1 MMSKLID
8 DLFDKKKDE
17 APMLDLSK
25 TVINTAEEYRAVLD
39 KVPDFKTRPEKV
51 KAEDIKIKD
60 KVEDQKTKTPR
71 KEIRAYEKLG
81 TRGYEEKHFTFMD
94 PIPVEMKGLKF
105 EELCAVPIEWR
116 MLTSTRPKSKLDE
129 EYFNRLIELGKSE
142 LRTKTRDK
150 REYAKNTMIRKTK
163 NRSGVTETR
172 IPSCPECGEEYCNGK
187 MCAITNYDM
196 FARLK
201 VEVETKTSRV
211 QVAPTQGAGKLRR
224 LRRRAKRKPRSKS
237 AAPVLTKSK
246 LVNKSGARSDSEL

>member
-1 MMSKLID
+1 MSKID

-51 KAEDIKIKD
+51 RAEDIKIKD
-60 KVEDQKTKTPR
+60 RVEDQKTKTPR
-71 KEIRAYEKLG
+71 KEIRAYERLG
-81 TRGYEEKHFTFMD
+81 TRGYEERQFTFMD
-94 PIPVEMKGLKF
+94 PVPMEMRGLKF

-116 MLTSTRPKSKLDE
+116 MLTAIRPKSKLDE

-142 LRTKTRDK
+142 LKTKAKDM
-150 REYAKNTMIRKTK
+150 REFSKNPMIRKTK

-172 IPSCPECGEEYCNGK
+172 VVSCAECGEEYCDGK

-196 FARLK
+196 FARTK
-201 VEVETKTSRV
+201 VEAERGAARA
-211 QVAPTQGAGKLRR
+211 QPPAPTKRRAR
-224 LRRRAKRKPRSKS
+224 LRRRTRRKPRSKS
-237 AAPVLTKSK
+237 AAPAALATARTKT
-246 LVNKSGARSDSEL
+246 GAKSDSEL